1 MTPETHYTKCGT
13 INIAYQVLGEG
24 PLDILL
30 VPGWITNL
38 DILWEEPRL
47 SRFLLR
53 LASFSRLILFDKRG
67 TGLSDRVTNTP
78 TLEERMEDVRSV
90 MAAVGSTE
98 AALVGWSEG
107 GPMCA
112 LFAATYP
119 EMTRALVMIG
129 SYPRRFKT
137 EDYPIGPSK
146 EENDAFIA
154 SIEDNWG
161 TDFALAVR
169 APSLL
174 EDSSFRA
181 WWGRYLR
188 MSASPSAA
196 QALTQANSEIDIRD
210 ILPSIAVPTLL
221 LHATGDMTLDVE
233 HSRYMVTRIPG
244 ARLIEVD
251 SDDHLPWLKGSNAIL
266 SNIEDFLTGSNR
278 ASVSNRMLCTLLFTD
293 IVSSTE
299 MLERL
304 GDEGWSDLLSQ
315 HDEAVRRELTTFSG
329 REIKTTGD
337 GFLATFDGPARAIQC
352 AKAVRQAAAKLGV
365 NVRQG
370 LHTGEC
376 EMQGNDLSGL
386 AVHIA
391 ARISDLAGTGEI
403 LVSRTVRDLV
413 AGSGLTFEG
422 IGLHE
427 LKGIEDQWQLYRVT

>member
-1 MTPETHYTKCGT
+1 MTPEVHYTKCGA

-24 PLDILL
+24 PLDIVL

-90 MAAVGSTE
+90 MAAVGSSE

-107 GPMCA
+107 GPLCA

-119 EMTRALVMIG
+119 EMTRGLVMIG
-129 SYPRRFKT
+129 SYPRRFRT
-137 EDYPIGPSK
+137 DDYPIGPSK

-154 SIEDNWG
+154 AIEDNWG

-169 APSLL
+169 APSVM
-174 EDSSFRA
+174 EDPSFRA

-210 ILPSIAVPTLL
+210 ILPSISVPTLL
-221 LHATGDMTLDVE
+221 LHATGDMTLEVE

-251 SDDHLPWLKGSNAIL
+251 SEDHLPWLKGSSAIL
-266 SNIEDFLTGSNR
+266 SNIEDFLTGSSR
-278 ASVSNRMLCTLLFTD
+278 VSVSNRMLCTLLFTD
-293 IVSSTE
+293 IVGSTE
-299 MLERL
+299 MLARL
-304 GDEGWSDLLSQ
+304 GDEGWNDLLSQ

-352 AKAVRQAAAKLGV
+352 AKAIRQAAAKLGIK
-365 NVRQG
+365 VRQG

-376 EMQGNDLSGL
+376 EMQGKDLSGL

-391 ARISDLAGTGEI
+391 ARISDLAGAEEI
-403 LVSRTVRDLV
+403 FVSRTVKDLV
-413 AGSGLTFEG
+413 SGSGLTFEG

>member
-1 MTPETHYTKCGT
+1 VTPETHYTKCGT

-422 IGLHE
+422 FGLHE